1 MKILVC
7 IKQVPEF
14 EHMEIN
20 EDLDGVAGRDLST
33 DFKMNRFDEFAVETA
48 IQIKEN
54 PPENQPDTEIHVLT
68 VGPMRAADVLK
79 RGIGMGAHHG
89 IHLKTEA
96 EDYLSPADIGALI
109 SDWISGW
116 IPGRSKTGDYD
127 LILTGSMSED
137 GMNGQVGPMLAGHM
151 NLPCATQVIYSRME
165 AAGGPVYVEREIE
178 GGHREMAE
186 MSLPA
191 VLAIQTGANRPRYP
205 SLSNLMRASK
215 QELETI
221 EAKTL
226 AEPPAG
232 EALEGFVMPRKTRA
246 GRHLTGSA
254 EEKAEQLIALLQ
266 DKAFI

>member
-20 EDLDGVAGRDLST
+20 ENLDGAAGRDLST

-54 PPENQPDTEIHVLT
+54 PPGNQPDTEIHVLT

-89 IHLKTEA
+89 IHLQTEA
-96 EDYLSPADIGALI
+96 EDYLSPAAIA
-109 SDWISGW
+109 GW
-116 IPGRSKTGDYD
+116 ITGRAKTGDYD

-151 NLPCATQVIYSRME
+151 NLPCATQVICSRM
-165 AAGGPVYVEREIE
+165 ASAGGPVYVEREIE

-226 AEPPAG
+226 AELPAG